1 MFLSIFFFRGFF
13 QFCGPQVE
21 DICAEH
27 GINFKEMLVDCL
39 AEYAEDDNSGDPAWG
54 NIFGSIAT
62 EKLIP
67 APWLLSQDFANRMN
81 GRDC

>member
-1 MFLSIFFFRGFF
+1 MFLSSFFF

-39 AEYAEDDNSGDPAWG
+39 AEYAEDNSGDPAWG

-67 APWLLSQDFANRMN
+67 APRVESK
-81 GRDC
+81 G